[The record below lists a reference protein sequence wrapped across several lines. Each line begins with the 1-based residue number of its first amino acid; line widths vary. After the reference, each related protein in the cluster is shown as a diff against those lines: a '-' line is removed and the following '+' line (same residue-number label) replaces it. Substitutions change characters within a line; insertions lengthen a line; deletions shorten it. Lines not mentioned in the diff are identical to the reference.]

1 MARPEKPIALD
12 APFAAF
18 ALQLRA
24 LRRQAGNPTYDAMSR
39 RIGGMVSVST
49 LAKAAAGDR
58 LPSLEVTLAYATAC
72 HGNRQHWTEQWLL
85 AQGDA
90 LPSQAGAWAAVP
102 PTASTATSA
111 ADFIEALRQLRL
123 WAGMPSY
130 TQLARLA
137 GLGRTTL
144 CDALAPG
151 RAGLPSRDVTSRLVL
166 ACMHHAH
173 ANRSWLSQDVPI
185 AVTAEQAQRAFLHMW
200 HQIASQELAQRH
212 VSETGI
218 SAIPRPSTSVRR
230 THLPVR
236 PAEEESG
243 TVKEQ
248 QYVGLTD
255 RHEALMDRSIRP
267 EMGDLADTLRTL
279 FASLEISMRRY
290 AARTFMDP
298 GSLSRYLSGER
309 LPPRS
314 FIESLVRTVR
324 ESGVPLSAYAHER
337 LFELYENA
345 LRSSPYRGDQLSLLN
360 ARHEAAQQRIR
371 ELQEEIHRLKG
382 G

>member
-1 MARPEKPIALD
+1 MPRPEKPIAFD

-72 HGNRQHWTEQWLL
+72 HGNQQHWTEQWLL

-90 LPSQAGAWAAVP
+90 LPSQAGAWATVP
-102 PTASTATSA
+102 PTASTAASA
-111 ADFIEALRQLRL
+111 ADFVEALRQLRL

-166 ACMHHAH
+166 ACMHHAYS
-173 ANRSWLSQDVPI
+173 NRSWLSQDVPI

-200 HQIASQELAQRH
+200 HQIASQELARRH
-212 VSETGI
+212 VSGTGI
-218 SAIPRPSTSVRR
+218 SATPRPSASVRPR
-230 THLPVR
+230 LPVR
-236 PAEEESG
+236 PTEEGSG

-248 QYVGLTD
+248 QYVGLID
-255 RHEALMDRSIRP
+255 RHEALDRSIRP
-267 EMGDLADTLRTL
+267 EMRELADALRTL
-279 FASLEISMRRY
+279 FASLEISMRHY
-290 AARTFMDP
+290 AARTYMDP
-298 GSLSRYLSGER
+298 GSLSRYLSGKR
-309 LPPRS
+309 VPPRS
-314 FIESLVRTVR
+314 FIEDLVRTAR
-324 ESGVPLSAYAHER
+324 EDGVPLSEYSHEH
-337 LFELYENA
+337 LFKLYENA
-345 LRSSPYRGDQLSLLN
+345 LRSSPYPGDQLSLLN
-360 ARHEAAQQRIR
+360 VQHEAAQQRIR

>member
-39 RIGGMVSVST
+39 RIGGMVSVTT
-49 LAKAAAGDR
+49 LAKAAGGDR

-72 HGNRQHWTEQWLL
+72 HGNRQHWAEQWLL

-102 PTASTATSA
+102 PTASTAASA
-111 ADFIEALRQLRL
+111 ADFVEALRQLRL

-130 TQLARLA
+130 TQLARLT

-166 ACMHHAH
+166 ACMRHACEH
-173 ANRSWLSQDVPI
+173 RSWLSQDVPI

-200 HQIASQELAQRH
+200 HQIASQELTRRH
-212 VSETGI
+212 ASGTGVSAT
-218 SAIPRPSTSVRR
+218 ARPSASVRR
-230 THLPVR
+230 TRPPVR
-236 PAEEESG
+236 PVGEESG
-243 TVKEQ
+243 AVKEQ
-248 QYVGLTD
+248 QYVGLIR
-255 RHEALMDRSIRP
+255 RHEALTDRSIRP
-267 EMGDLADTLRTL
+267 EVQELASALRTL
-279 FASLEISMRRY
+279 FASLDMPMRSY
-290 AARTFMDP
+290 AARAYLNVS
-298 GSLSRYLSGER
+298 SLSRYLSGAR
-309 LPPRS
+309 VPPRS
-314 FIESLVRTVR
+314 FIEGLVRTVR
-324 ESGVPLSAYAHER
+324 ESGEPLPEYAHER
-337 LFELYENA
+337 LFELYDNA
-345 LRSSPYRGDQLSLLN
+345 LLSSPYPGDQLSLLSV
-360 ARHEAAQQRIR
+360 RHEAAQQRIR
-371 ELQEEIHRLKG
+371 ELQEEIRRLKG